1 MNKIKDITIWVF
13 FQLIAIILL
22 YLAGIKSIK
31 GAENVLKFII
41 AINCVFSILILIL
54 ITKKDEKVISA
65 LANKYR
71 IPCAI
76 DMIYS
81 LLFACALAWF
91 GYIALAIIDFIA
103 GLMQI
108 GITKEIKEINKENNI
123 KEEK

>member
-1 MNKIKDITIWVF
+1 MKKIKDIAIWVL
-13 FQLIAIILL
+13 FQLIAITLL
-22 YLAGIKSIK
+22 YLVGVKDVK

-41 AINCVFSILILIL
+41 AINCVFSVLILIL
-54 ITKKDEKVISA
+54 VTKEDERIIST

-91 GYIALAIIDFIA
+91 GYIALAIVDFIA
-103 GLMQI
+103 GLAQI
-108 GITKEIKEINKENNI
+108 GASQEIERLKKG
-123 KEEK
+123 EKCE

>member
-1 MNKIKDITIWVF
+1 MKKIKDIAIWVL
-13 FQLIAIILL
+13 FQLIAITLL
-22 YLAGIKSIK
+22 YLAGIKGIK
-31 GAENVLKFII
+31 GAENVLKLII

-54 ITKKDEKVISA
+54 VTKEDERVIST

-91 GYIALAIIDFIA
+91 GYIALAIVDFIA
-103 GLMQI
+103 GLAQI
-108 GITKEIKEINKENNI
+108 GASQEVEKLKKGEI
-123 KEEK
+123 